1 MPHGQVLEGYRRM
14 VFNVLAV
21 NRDDHVKN
29 LSFHM
34 DPEGTWC
41 LTPAYD
47 VTFAPGGGWTAS
59 HQMRVNDKRAGLTQ
73 ADLLAVAEVFG
84 IRAPDRVVDEI
95 AEVVAAWPSFAAER
109 GVPTDTVERVEEALM
124 IRAGEIG

>member
-34 DPEGTWC
+34 DPTGAWS

-59 HQMRVNDKRAGLTQ
+59 HQMRVNDPAVYDQFCTMQ
-73 ADLLAVAEVFG
+73 A
-84 IRAPDRVVDEI
+84 IRRLG
-95 AEVVAAWPSFAAER
+95 S
-109 GVPTDTVERVEEALM
+109 
-124 IRAGEIG
+124 